1 MYVFFK
7 SDGHLRPKNRPCKTT
22 GAVRKYRTAPAETY
36 PNARAI
42 RPAGHPGNAP
52 KAAQVR
58 PECPGH
64 CGGHPSRLFHHDL
77 VHEQESLAAGARVPG
92 RDRSGILRDHLQVTG
107 RRFGKLHP
115 VTPDAVGIPEE
126 QLRQAARGA
135 VCKINID
142 SDLRLAMTGTIRQF
156 FNEHPDKFDPREYL
170 KPARANIKEL
180 VRHKLVDVLGCA
192 GKA

>member
-115 VTPDAVGIPEE
+115 VTPDAVGIPG
-126 QLRQAARGA
+126 LRFGHRHTVTDEGG
-135 VCKINID
+135 NIQSPFSASVSSSTD
-142 SDLRLAMTGTIRQF
+142 R
-156 FNEHPDKFDPREYL
+156 
-170 KPARANIKEL
+170 
-180 VRHKLVDVLGCA
+180 
-192 GKA
+192 